1 MEYLAQIGVNK
12 VAKLGGVDDQD
23 NTFGWVVCED
33 EDVDERVE
41 FLMDDEGVV
50 VEEEEEEEE
59 NEGVDGEEWDE
70 EEMEIQRV
78 GA

>member
-1 MEYLAQIGVNK
+1 
-12 VAKLGGVDDQD
+12 
-23 NTFGWVVCED
+23 
-33 EDVDERVE
+33 
-41 FLMDDEGVV
+41 MDDGGVV